1 MLVFMLT
8 GGNKVQIFKFVV
20 MISKLKFSKALG
32 NNTKPL
38 ITRTAFHFSIYCLPA
53 RSGMV
58 EKRKIS
64 AHWKKSNL
72 IRLPMELEHKSP
84 NQEFAR

>member
-1 MLVFMLT
+1 MI
-8 GGNKVQIFKFVV
+8 NKPE
-20 MISKLKFSKALG
+20 FSKAHG

-38 ITRTAFHFSIYCLPA
+38 ITRIAFHFSIYCLPA
-53 RSGMV
+53 RPGMV
-58 EKRKIS
+58 EKRKNS

-72 IRLPMELEHKSP
+72 IRLPIELEHKSP